1 MTIHLPGRA
10 APAPEISPELSRI
23 LADQAERDAAEVAL
37 HARNKEVL
45 FDGLRLV
52 GIAHVLV
59 SFDGSGDSGQIES
72 IEARSDA
79 DQSVTLPAAQIT
91 FVGIDWQS
99 GAPTERRLTV
109 EAAVEELVYDLLS
122 DTHSGWQDNDGAYG
136 EFCIDARARTIHL
149 EFNEMGWLPPSPA
162 ATPVCQD
169 DVGHQ
174 PSCGEDE
181 ECWKR

>member
-1 MTIHLPGRA
+1 MTMHLPGRA
-10 APAPEISPELSRI
+10 APAPEISPELTRM
-23 LADQAERDAAEVAL
+23 LAEQAERDAAEVAL

-72 IEARSDA
+72 IEARNDA

-91 FVGIDWQS
+91 FAGIDWQS
-99 GAPTERRLTV
+99 GAPTERRLTF

-136 EFCIDARARTIHL
+136 EFCIDARARTIYL
-149 EFNEMGWLPPSPA
+149 EFNERFTSSELY
-162 ATPVCQD
+162 THD
-169 DVGHQ
+169 F
-174 PSCGEDE
+174 
-181 ECWKR
+181 

>member
-1 MTIHLPGRA
+1 MTIHFPGSA
-10 APAPEISPELSRI
+10 APAPDISPELTRI
-23 LADQAERDAAEVAL
+23 LADQAERDAAEVVL

-45 FDGLRLV
+45 FDGLRHV

-59 SFDGSGDSGQIES
+59 TFHGAGDSGQIES

-91 FVGIDWQS
+91 FAGIDWQS

-149 EFNEMGWLPPSPA
+149 EFNERFTSSELY
-162 ATPVCQD
+162 THD
-169 DVGHQ
+169 F
-174 PSCGEDE
+174 
-181 ECWKR
+181 

>member
-10 APAPEISPELSRI
+10 APASEISSELSRI

-72 IEARSDA
+72 IEARDDL

-91 FVGIDWQS
+91 FAGIDWQS
-99 GAPTERRLTV
+99 GAPTERRLTLK
-109 EAAVEELVYDLLS
+109 APSKNWSTTSSPIRIPA
-122 DTHSGWQDNDGAYG
+122 G
-136 EFCIDARARTIHL
+136 RT
-149 EFNEMGWLPPSPA
+149 MTAPMASSASMPAPGPSISSSTNGSPRPNSSPMISEGRRWHIRIT
-162 ATPVCQD
+162 TPCL
-169 DVGHQ
+169 
-174 PSCGEDE
+174 
-181 ECWKR
+181 R

>member
-45 FDGLRLV
+45 LDGLRLV

-72 IEARSDA
+72 IDARSDT
-79 DQSVTLPAAQIT
+79 DQGVTLPAAME
-91 FVGIDWQS
+91 
-99 GAPTERRLTV
+99 P
-109 EAAVEELVYDLLS
+109 
-122 DTHSGWQDNDGAYG
+122 
-136 EFCIDARARTIHL
+136 
-149 EFNEMGWLPPSPA
+149 EMAPA
-162 ATPVCQD
+162 ATRPCSPR
-169 DVGHQ
+169 
-174 PSCGEDE
+174 PSANCRPASGMPRGKRSPR
-181 ECWKR
+181 CWKSRTV

>member
-23 LADQAERDAAEVAL
+23 LAEQAERDAAEVAL

-59 SFDGSGDSGQIES
+59 SFDGSSDSGQIES
-72 IEARSDA
+72 IEARNDA

-91 FVGIDWQS
+91 FAGIEWQS
-99 GAPTERRLTV
+99 GAPTERRLTL
-109 EAAVEELVYDLLS
+109 EGAVEELVYDLLS
-122 DTHSGWQDNDGAYG
+122 DTHSSWQDNDGAYG

-149 EFNEMGWLPPSPA
+149 EFNERFTSSELF
-162 ATPVCQD
+162 THD
-169 DVGHQ
+169 F
-174 PSCGEDE
+174 
-181 ECWKR
+181 